1 MRLPRLPLFVQTL
14 GLIIVSLVVA
24 QALSVLVI
32 LSLPPPPPLV
42 YTVAE
47 VVNVVRPDK
56 SPQADPRHL
65 LMTKVA
71 ARPPVGLTTGS
82 RRAHFREALARAL
95 NVPTSSIVV
104 AQLGTKFVVFGV
116 RKPRILQREVQ
127 REVLL
132 DAPEPLLMG
141 SFQIGIRRNDG
152 TWLVVAPRSTFG
164 IDAWQMRLFIVL
176 ALSCLAVAPLSWLFS
191 RRIAAPIAAL
201 AAGAERLGRDPGAPP
216 LPLRGSAEVSSAAA
230 AFNEMQGR
238 LRKYIDERTGMLG
251 AIAHDLRTPLT
262 RVRFRVE
269 GIAEPLRTKL
279 INDIDQMEA
288 MVASTLSF
296 IHDTS
301 QPHDRR
307 KLEVASL
314 VETVMDEAS
323 LTGADAAVESAE
335 RVVVDGD
342 PLALKRLL
350 VNLVDNALKFGST
363 ARARVT
369 TEGDLAVIEVDDD
382 GPGVPQ
388 SEIDRVFEPFHR
400 VEVSRSRETG
410 GIGLGLSV
418 VRAVARG
425 HGGDVVLTNR
435 PSGGL
440 SARVTLPLATVGK
453 T

>member
-1 MRLPRLPLFVQTL
+1 MRLPRLPLFIQTL

-24 QALSVLVI
+24 QALSVVVI
-32 LSLPPPPPLV
+32 LSLPPPPPLI

-47 VVNVVRPDK
+47 VVNVVRPDT
-56 SPQADPRHL
+56 STQADRRHL
-65 LMTKVA
+65 LMTKLA
-71 ARPPVGLTTGS
+71 PRPPVGLTTGS
-82 RRAHFREALARAL
+82 RRAHFREALSRAL
-95 NVPTSSIVV
+95 GVPPSSVVV

-127 REVLL
+127 RELLL

-141 SFQIGIRRNDG
+141 NFQIGIRRADG
-152 TWLVVAPRSTFG
+152 KWLIVAPRSTFG
-164 IDAWQMRLFIVL
+164 IDVWQMRLFIVL

-216 LPLRGSAEVSSAAA
+216 LALRGSAEVSAAAA
-230 AFNEMQGR
+230 AFNEMQAR

-269 GIAEPLRTKL
+269 SIAEPLRTKL
-279 INDIDQMEA
+279 INDIEEMEA

-307 KLEVASL
+307 KLEVSSL

-335 RVVVDGD
+335 RVVIDGD
-342 PLALKRLL
+342 PLALKRLF

-369 TEGDLAVIEVDDD
+369 TEGDLAVIEVEDN
-382 GPGVPQ
+382 GPGVPDY
-388 SEIDRVFEPFHR
+388 EIERIFEPFHR
-400 VEVSRSRETG
+400 LEVSRSRATG

-425 HGGDVVLTNR
+425 HGGDVVLSNR
-435 PSGGL
+435 PTGGL
-440 SARVTLPLATVGK
+440 SARVTLPLAAMGK
-453 T
+453 V